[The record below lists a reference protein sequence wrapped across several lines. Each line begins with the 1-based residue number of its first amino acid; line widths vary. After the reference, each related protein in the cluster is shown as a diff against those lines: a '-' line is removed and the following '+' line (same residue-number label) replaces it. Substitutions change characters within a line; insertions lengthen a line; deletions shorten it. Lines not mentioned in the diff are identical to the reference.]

1 MQEMMTKVKLILK
14 LKLTFWFEEST
25 CSLAMLSLRKPEFT
39 RPDDGV
45 RLYTLV
51 ALYPRVKKNKN
62 GVT

>member
-1 MQEMMTKVKLILK
+1 
-14 LKLTFWFEEST
+14 
-25 CSLAMLSLRKPEFT
+25 MLSLRKPEFT

-51 ALYPRVKKNKN
+51 ALYPRVKENEN